1 MAKLLRLLYLTLRCP
16 VHRVCRQAVLLAAV
30 HLHQRTR
37 RALLQVTQAVR
48 APSPCT
54 FNNPLSLPSS
64 GLKVAVP
71 EKRRRRLLQE
81 LADIEKNIRRQR

>member
-1 MAKLLRLLYLTLRCP
+1 MHSHACSITL
-16 VHRVCRQAVLLAAV
+16 
-30 HLHQRTR
+30 
-37 RALLQVTQAVR
+37 
-48 APSPCT
+48 
-54 FNNPLSLPSS
+54 PLSPPSY